1 MSDISKLVAELE
13 SSVDDFIDGLSPIEK
28 KIFNSVIVIL
38 KELSVDKSGN
48 IRNNLKNIKILGKVR
63 KEMNRIIFNKKYLN
77 DVYSFT
83 ESFNKVADIQNAYFS
98 TIATSFT
105 PPALAEA
112 IKKEAIAATIE
123 GLTEQGINGN
133 VVTQLRDII
142 KTNVTSGGNY
152 AEFTSTLKTFIEG
165 DAETSGVLTRYARVY
180 VTDSINEYSANHIKT
195 ITDDLGLEW
204 FRYVGSLMATSRDW
218 CKELVAQEYVHQ
230 SQFTALLKGK
240 VNGKQV
246 AIYEKTGLPEGM
258 KAGTNV
264 SNLQTLR
271 GGWGCNHQLVPVL
284 TESVPK
290 KIRDK
295 VAG

>member
-13 SSVDDFIDGLSPIEK
+13 SSVDNFIDGLSPIEK

-38 KELSVDKSGN
+38 KELSVDKAGN
-48 IRNNLKNIKILGKVR
+48 IKNNLKNIKILGKVR

-230 SQFTALLKGK
+230 SQFPELLKGK

>member
-13 SSVDDFIDGLSPIEK
+13 SSVDNFIDGLSPIEK

-38 KELSVDKSGN
+38 KELSVDKAGN
-48 IRNNLKNIKILGKVR
+48 IKNNLKNIKILGKVR

-165 DAETSGVLTRYARVY
+165 DGETSGVLTRYARVY

>member
-13 SSVDDFIDGLSPIEK
+13 SSVDNFIDGLSPIEK

-38 KELSVDKSGN
+38 KELSVDKAGN
-48 IRNNLKNIKILGKVR
+48 IKNNLKNIKILGKVR